1 MYAAHRFEGTYTR
14 PLIEPPALWP
24 RQSFAEPDVLEIEP
38 GILKTGS
45 RPTGSLAATFLDP
58 VKAASAQAEKATR
71 QSPVYVHD
79 DRDRVKARFRL
90 LRRLPADHDNE
101 GAAAAQ
107 PESVDAA
114 IAFVDQVRAYPA
126 PFYATLDDD
135 GLAVIEF
142 EDRGTGFFAD
152 VTFRGK
158 DEVVCYVRQPNSQS
172 QLIEGQLSSR
182 PIRHFLLSQMQLI
195 L

>member
-14 PLIEPPALWP
+14 PLIEPPAPWP
-24 RQSFAEPDVLEIEP
+24 RQSFAQPDVLEIEP
-38 GILKTGS
+38 GDLKTGS
-45 RPTGSLAATFLDP
+45 YPAGSLAETHLGQI
-58 VKAASAQAEKATR
+58 KAASAQAEKATR
-71 QSPVYVHD
+71 QPPLYIHD

-101 GAAAAQ
+101 GAAAAH
-107 PESVDAA
+107 SIDAA

-126 PFYATLDDD
+126 PLYATLDDD
-135 GLAVIEF
+135 GSAVIEF
-142 EDRGTGFFAD
+142 ENRGTGFFAD

-182 PIRHFLLSQMQLI
+182 PIRYFLLSQMQLI